1 MDERRLI
8 APFFVEVNYLPVF
21 HHTITSYFVIPFSV
35 ECRHNRA
42 SSFQPIIN
50 SERHREDSSD
60 DRSDIIRLVFSVKH
74 REIFKFTITAN
85 KYYLFSITLYPNC

>member
-60 DRSDIIRLVFSVKH
+60 DRSDIIRFVFSVKYREKLVH
-74 REIFKFTITAN
+74 R
-85 KYYLFSITLYPNC
+85 FSGFNERYFSSRSME

>member
-8 APFFVEVNYLPVF
+8 APFFVEVDNLPVF

-50 SERHREDSSD
+50 
-60 DRSDIIRLVFSVKH
+60 IGKIVATTGLILYALCSV
-74 REIFKFTITAN
+74 
-85 KYYLFSITLYPNC
+85 

>member
-42 SSFQPIIN
+42 SSSQPIIN

-74 REIFKFTITAN
+74 REK
-85 KYYLFSITLYPNC
+85 LVHRFSGFNERYFSSRPME